1 MVEKTEV
8 TEEEAKAAVKEVKAK
23 AKVTEEEAVNNQ
35 FDDKTLR
42 LGFLRKVY
50 AILTAQVKTCTFLG
64 SKHCID
70 NLQFS

>member
-23 AKVTEEEAVNNQ
+23 AKVTEEEAVINP

-50 AILTAQVKTCTFLG
+50 AILTAQVKTSTFLG

>member
-23 AKVTEEEAVNNQ
+23 AKVTEEEAANNP

-50 AILTAQVKTCTFLG
+50 AILTAQVKTSTFLG